1 MPPQPGSAGQN
12 RRRKWWRFSS
22 WVGAP
27 NCATRTCRG
36 SSGATS
42 RLIAPPLPDAS
53 HPSNRTQT
61 GGPSCGFS
69 PIWPPRVSRN
79 CSSRSCAAASRT
91 SSCLGVSFR
100 LRSSPASPPSLAAT
114 RRTSLESFTDLPG
127 FGLPVTAGGGSQP
140 TERGP
145 RRRSPPG
152 VVTGKLHP
160 GEPNR
165 TAQPAARPIA
175 ARRAMRETGRVSR
188 LSGTRWYGHATKLVV
203 TGMVLTWTAAGC
215 SSPSAVTG
223 GPPTSCYQFAAQAI
237 QRHVTVAAKPAACQ
251 GLSQVEV
258 NVAVS
263 RALRAAAAGVRG
275 KVRQRQV
282 IARDSRYVAALT
294 RAVPAS
300 GPSTASSRP
309 PSREAFSLAALA
321 AWLVTAGLGVSMMAR
336 WFVRARR
343 QGSGQQ
349 PVLNFAH
356 FGLALTGL
364 LVWISYLATGVTGL
378 AWAGC
383 GLLIP
388 VVGLGMTLV
397 FLAPARSPVTSLPTT
412 RTGPATPAPATT
424 AAAARPED

>member
-1 MPPQPGSAGQN
+1 
-12 RRRKWWRFSS
+12 
-22 WVGAP
+22 
-27 NCATRTCRG
+27 
-36 SSGATS
+36 
-42 RLIAPPLPDAS
+42 
-53 HPSNRTQT
+53 
-61 GGPSCGFS
+61 
-69 PIWPPRVSRN
+69 
-79 CSSRSCAAASRT
+79 
-91 SSCLGVSFR
+91 
-100 LRSSPASPPSLAAT
+100 
-114 RRTSLESFTDLPG
+114 
-127 FGLPVTAGGGSQP
+127 
-140 TERGP
+140 
-145 RRRSPPG
+145 
-152 VVTGKLHP
+152 
-160 GEPNR
+160 
-165 TAQPAARPIA
+165 
-175 ARRAMRETGRVSR
+175 MRETGRVSR

-223 GPPTSCYQFAAQAI
+223 ESATSCYQFAAQAI

-282 IARDSRYVAALT
+282 IARDSRYVAGLI

-300 GPSTASSRP
+300 GPSTAFPSGPPGGPPVAAPASRP
-309 PSREAFSLAALA
+309 PSREALSLAALA

-378 AWAGC
+378 AWAAC
-383 GLLIP
+383 GLLLA
-388 VVGLGMTLV
+388 VASLGMTLV
-397 FLAPARSPVTSLPTT
+397 FL
-412 RTGPATPAPATT
+412 GPASTATALRSEDGPAPVGHPPVFVIAAHVT
-424 AAAARPED
+424 AACVTILLATLAAIGAG

>member
-1 MPPQPGSAGQN
+1 
-12 RRRKWWRFSS
+12 
-22 WVGAP
+22 
-27 NCATRTCRG
+27 
-36 SSGATS
+36 
-42 RLIAPPLPDAS
+42 
-53 HPSNRTQT
+53 
-61 GGPSCGFS
+61 
-69 PIWPPRVSRN
+69 
-79 CSSRSCAAASRT
+79 
-91 SSCLGVSFR
+91 
-100 LRSSPASPPSLAAT
+100 
-114 RRTSLESFTDLPG
+114 
-127 FGLPVTAGGGSQP
+127 
-140 TERGP
+140 
-145 RRRSPPG
+145 
-152 VVTGKLHP
+152 
-160 GEPNR
+160 
-165 TAQPAARPIA
+165 
-175 ARRAMRETGRVSR
+175 MRETERVSR

-282 IARDSRYVAALT
+282 IARDSRYVAGLT

-300 GPSTASSRP
+300 GPSTASSGPPGGRPVAAPPSRP

-336 WFVRARR
+336 WFLRAPR
-343 QGSGQQ
+343 QGSGPQ

-383 GLLIP
+383 GLLLA
-388 VVGLGMTLV
+388 VASLGVTLV
-397 FLAPARSPVTSLPTT
+397 FL
-412 RTGPATPAPATT
+412 GPASTATAPQSGDGPAPAGHPPVFVIAAHVT
-424 AAAARPED
+424 AACITILLATLAAIGAG

>member
-1 MPPQPGSAGQN
+1 
-12 RRRKWWRFSS
+12 
-22 WVGAP
+22 
-27 NCATRTCRG
+27 
-36 SSGATS
+36 
-42 RLIAPPLPDAS
+42 
-53 HPSNRTQT
+53 
-61 GGPSCGFS
+61 
-69 PIWPPRVSRN
+69 
-79 CSSRSCAAASRT
+79 
-91 SSCLGVSFR
+91 
-100 LRSSPASPPSLAAT
+100 
-114 RRTSLESFTDLPG
+114 
-127 FGLPVTAGGGSQP
+127 
-140 TERGP
+140 
-145 RRRSPPG
+145 
-152 VVTGKLHP
+152 
-160 GEPNR
+160 
-165 TAQPAARPIA
+165 
-175 ARRAMRETGRVSR
+175 VSR

-223 GPPTSCYQFAAQAI
+223 GPAASCYQFAAQAI

-282 IARDSRYVAALT
+282 IARDSRYVAGLT

-300 GPSTASSRP
+300 GPSTASSGPPGGRPVAAPASRP
-309 PSREAFSLAALA
+309 PSHEAFSLAALA

-364 LVWISYLATGVTGL
+364 LVWVSYLATGVTGL

-383 GLLIP
+383 GLLLAAAS
-388 VVGLGMTLV
+388 LGVTLV
-397 FLAPARSPVTSLPTT
+397 FL
-412 RTGPATPAPATT
+412 GPASTATALRSGDGPAPVGHPPVFVIAVHVT
-424 AAAARPED
+424 AACITILLATFAAIGAG

>member
-1 MPPQPGSAGQN
+1 
-12 RRRKWWRFSS
+12 
-22 WVGAP
+22 
-27 NCATRTCRG
+27 
-36 SSGATS
+36 
-42 RLIAPPLPDAS
+42 
-53 HPSNRTQT
+53 
-61 GGPSCGFS
+61 
-69 PIWPPRVSRN
+69 
-79 CSSRSCAAASRT
+79 
-91 SSCLGVSFR
+91 
-100 LRSSPASPPSLAAT
+100 
-114 RRTSLESFTDLPG
+114 
-127 FGLPVTAGGGSQP
+127 
-140 TERGP
+140 
-145 RRRSPPG
+145 
-152 VVTGKLHP
+152 
-160 GEPNR
+160 
-165 TAQPAARPIA
+165 
-175 ARRAMRETGRVSR
+175 MRETGRVSR

-223 GPPTSCYQFAAQAI
+223 EPATSCYQFAAQAI

-282 IARDSRYVAALT
+282 IARDSRYVAELT

-300 GPSTASSRP
+300 GPSTASSGPPGGRPVAAPPSRP
-309 PSREAFSLAALA
+309 PSREAFNLAALA

-383 GLLIP
+383 GLLLA
-388 VVGLGMTLV
+388 VASLGVTLV
-397 FLAPARSPVTSLPTT
+397 FL
-412 RTGPATPAPATT
+412 GPASTATALRSEDGPAPVGHPPVFVIAAHVT
-424 AAAARPED
+424 AACITILLATLAAIGAG

>member
-237 QRHVTVAAKPAACQ
+237 QRHVTAAAKPAACQ

-263 RALRAAAAGVRG
+263 RALRAAATGVRG

-282 IARDSRYVAALT
+282 IARDSPYVAWLI
-294 RAVPAS
+294 RAIPAS
-300 GPSTASSRP
+300 GQPTAVAPPSRSPGAPAASPSRS
-309 PSREAFSLAALA
+309 PSREALSLAALV
-321 AWLVTAGLGVSMMAR
+321 AWLVTIGLGVSMMAR
-336 WFVRARR
+336 WITRNRR
-343 QGSGQQ
+343 RGPRPRHGPG

-364 LVWISYLATGVTGL
+364 LVWISYLATG
-378 AWAGC
+378 
-383 GLLIP
+383 I
-388 VVGLGMTLV
+388 
-397 FLAPARSPVTSLPTT
+397 
-412 RTGPATPAPATT
+412 
-424 AAAARPED
+424 